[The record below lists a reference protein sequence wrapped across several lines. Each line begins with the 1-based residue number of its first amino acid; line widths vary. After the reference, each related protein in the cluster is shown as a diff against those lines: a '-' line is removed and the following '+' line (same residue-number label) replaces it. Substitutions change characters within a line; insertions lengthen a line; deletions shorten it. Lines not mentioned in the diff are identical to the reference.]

1 MHDHL
6 SRFAAEPITMPGDL
20 TPPARP
26 RSKSIDVQLYGLTP
40 DQAYALAELCKRI
53 GWDDVRSLA
62 VDDDQARLMIV
73 ATDGLRDALEQAGV
87 IVR

>member
-1 MHDHL
+1 MSHDHL
-6 SRFAAEPITMPGDL
+6 SRFDAQPGTMPGDL
-20 TPPARP
+20 TRHARP
-26 RSKSIDVQLYGLTP
+26 RSVDVQLFGLTP

-87 IVR
+87 YVR